1 VWQVVEPKYLARL
14 ARLTEDHRTAA
25 ARGLVASDLSDVAK
39 AVAAARVGVLLVE
52 ADRVIPGRFDPAN
65 GEVRPGRLA
74 DPEVGDVIDDLAE
87 AVLRT
92 GGEVVV
98 VPAGRMP
105 AETGLAATF
114 RH

>member
-1 VWQVVEPKYLARL
+1 MRI
-14 ARLTEDHRTAA
+14 
-25 ARGLVASDLSDVAK
+25 
-39 AVAAARVGVLLVE
+39 GVLLVE
-52 ADRVIPGRFDPAN
+52 ADRVIPGRFDPAT

-74 DPEVGDVIDDLAE
+74 DPGVGAVIDDLSE
-87 AVLRT
+87 VVLRT

-105 AETGLAATF
+105 TDTGLAATF